1 MSTLETVL
9 VIALVALLFLVLGAV
24 LSWWLIGR
32 RGRVLAKRVGALPNR
47 QKAQLAGSL
56 FRDPRLPLLNR
67 LVLMGLVIYVAMPID
82 LIPDFIPVLGQIDD
96 VVMLSLGAAIL
107 IRSVPQ
113 AVFDE
118 HLRRLEG
125 EVRQGTSADER

>member
-9 VIALVALLFLVLGAV
+9 VIALVALLCLVLGAV

-32 RGRVLAKRVGALPNR
+32 RGRALARRVGALPNR
-47 QKAQLAGSL
+47 QKAQLAGAL
-56 FRDPRLPLLNR
+56 FGDPRLPLLNR
-67 LVLMGLVIYVAMPID
+67 LVLMALVVYVALPID

-96 VVMLSLGAAIL
+96 VVMLSLGAALL
-107 IRSVPQ
+107 IRSMPQ

-118 HLRRLEG
+118 HLSRLEAEAG
-125 EVRQGTSADER
+125 QAASTDER